1 MEKKVNLK
9 TGRKLSSLIEK
20 IINESLNTQQ
30 QSSLQSNAQKERQR
44 QQNSM
49 TEEDDDSLDLGGDD
63 ESKPSKTGEDEK
75 DKLKKGEITSKDI
88 VDKLNTIRG
97 GKSFKEE
104 TIAKQLDEYVESL
117 TKPEKVALM
126 AFLKGLAQIVTG
138 EIEADKAIGPGSNP
152 ADVSMEKS
160 EAGEK
165 QKVSIKPNVIKAP
178 KMEKKP
184 EKSAEDT
191 SGPVPIK
198 PKSK

>member
-1 MEKKVNLK
+1 MEKQVKLK
-9 TGRKLSSLIEK
+9 TGKSLSKLLENIV
-20 IINESLNTQQ
+20 NESLKTGLANNAAEEKKKQQ
-30 QSSLQSNAQKERQR
+30 MLG
-44 QQNSM
+44 
-49 TEEDDDSLDLGGDD
+49 EEDDAGLFGDKGSAD
-63 ESKPSKTGEDEK
+63 DKPAESKTGKDEK

-104 TIAKQLDEYVESL
+104 AIAKQLDQYVESL
-117 TKPEKVALM
+117 SKPEKVALM
-126 AFLKGLAQIVTG
+126 AFLKGLSQIVTG
-138 EIEADKAIGPGSNP
+138 EIAAEKAIDPSSNP

-165 QKVSIKPNVIKAP
+165 KKASVKPNVIKAP
-178 KMEKKP
+178 KIEKKP